1 MEDQRIIPACEDFP
15 AINAAL
21 REIEEAKRTERE
33 APEPVAQPSVDYT
46 AFDGA

>member
-1 MEDQRIIPACEDFP
+1 MEDRRIIPACEDFP

-33 APEPVAQPSVDYT
+33 APEPVADYSG
-46 AFDGA
+46 FDGA